1 MDPLQNAV
9 MFASKATAADAA
21 GRHSEAIGQ
30 YKQAIFYL
38 DQSLAAERDRTR
50 YDSNAAKRQQY
61 AARVKVLKELVG
73 AAAPS
78 ASSSS
83 RSGSSGSSSSQPV
96 AKQLV
101 YNARK
106 SVYYVGAKL
115 GQGNFGIIHNATD
128 GFGRD
133 FVIKVLKTNRSQAEA
148 RDDWAKETKF
158 LYSLSHPNII
168 QLYDSFEYGNLY
180 YMVMERASGNMRAY
194 VKEKG
199 PMPGPDVIDCAGQI
213 LSGLEHIHVRDII
226 HRDLHIDNI
235 LYAPGRYAH
244 EKICIKI
251 SDFGISKLLKN
262 DFVMGGPAPQVATTF
277 IGRDYDYA
285 PELVM
290 RGHTTKQSDIY
301 QIGLCLYWLYKGSLA
316 LSPKDG
322 SNVPQLISGGLAS
335 QRARKLGT
343 RLGNVIASFLA
354 VVPEERPTDCMAAWA
369 KLATLLQLS

>member
-1 MDPLQNAV
+1 
-9 MFASKATAADAA
+9 
-21 GRHSEAIGQ
+21 
-30 YKQAIFYL
+30 
-38 DQSLAAERDRTR
+38 
-50 YDSNAAKRQQY
+50 
-61 AARVKVLKELVG
+61 VLKEQL
-73 AAAPS
+73 AANPHAS
-78 ASSSS
+78 SSSSSS
-83 RSGSSGSSSSQPV
+83 RSGGQSSGAQPET
-96 AKQLV
+96 KQLV

-262 DFVMGGPAPQVATTF
+262 DFVLGGPAPQVATTF

-301 QIGLCLYWLYKGSLA
+301 QIGLCLFWLYKGSLA

-322 SNVPQLISGGLAS
+322 SNVPQLISGGLAA
-335 QRARKLGT
+335 QRAKQLGT
-343 RLGNVIASFLA
+343 RLGNTIATFLA
-354 VVPEERPTDCMAAWA
+354 VLPEERPANCTAAWSQ
-369 KLATLLQLS
+369 LATLLKLS